1 MVSRRNFFA
10 ITTMMLVICFL
21 FMLPMQMKEA
31 SNPYSQNSYAVASD
45 APGQDSVW
53 SQPVQQTAPLSEL
66 TQQQKETLAKEN
78 FFALYVGA
86 YEDDTS
92 YSVKSWAEYTKTALV
107 CFSSVTDYAQS
118 GARCPDL
125 VILEP
130 EACDFETELETL
142 KKWNAEGTVMI
153 FTALPDVLQLN
164 ANADLRAL
172 LGVRE
177 VKAEHVELEAVRMF
191 DGFLLGGE
199 RIYGLETEQDR
210 ELMNLNLATPWLTL
224 QSGTEVYLM
233 GELSEEI
240 LPEQEYR
247 NELLPALI
255 WRNSANGTSVFTVNG
270 DYLCG
275 NTGIG
280 ILTAL
285 MAKHQTYYLYP
296 VVNSQVLTVA
306 NFPSMANENDEE
318 LTRRYGK
325 GQQAVVRDLFWPSL
339 ESMSEIYGFRLS
351 CFELPQYNFSDNIEP
366 TSEQISYYLKLL
378 RELNSEAGIS
388 LYHNDSVSLQDKW
401 ARDKGFL
408 SSDVSTYRYSSAYA
422 TDNELSEISNLGEL
436 MAEIMTVS
444 VNTQDNML
452 FDYLDRNTLGQAVTH
467 DLMNYSFTEDLELRS
482 LETALGYS
490 NILLDMQEVIWP
502 KQEKPGWEVY
512 YEMVASNLHTYW
524 RKYDCFDH
532 LTISESDARVRNF
545 LGMDFAQQRQDDVI
559 SVDIASADQNNDFIL
574 RTHMEDVSEVTGGS
588 FRKLEDDCW
597 LIHAEQPHVE
607 ISIVRNETFYF

>member
-21 FMLPMQMKEA
+21 FMLPLQMKEA
-31 SNPYSQNSYAVASD
+31 SNPYSRNSYAVAAD
-45 APGQDSVW
+45 APGQESAW
-53 SQPVQQTAPLSEL
+53 TQPLHQTQTLSEL
-66 TQQQKETLAKEN
+66 TQQQKEMLGKED
-78 FFALYVGA
+78 FFALYIGEF
-86 YEDDTS
+86 EDDTS
-92 YSVKSWAEYTKTALV
+92 YAVKSWAAYTKTTMA
-107 CFSSVTDYAQS
+107 CFSSVSDFAQT
-118 GARCPDL
+118 GVRCPDV
-125 VILEP
+125 VIVEP
-130 EACDFETELETL
+130 TSCDFETELETL
-142 KKWNAEGTVMI
+142 QQWNAKGTVTI
-153 FTALPDVLQLN
+153 FTAVPELQQLK
-164 ANADLRAL
+164 ASEQLRTF

-177 VKAEHVELEAVRMF
+177 IKAESVQLESIRMF

-199 RIYGLETEQDR
+199 RIYGLETELDR
-210 ELMNLNLATPWLTL
+210 ELMDMDLSAPWLML
-224 QSGTEVYLM
+224 QTGTEVYLM
-233 GELSEEI
+233 GEVSEDI
-240 LPEQEYR
+240 LPDQEYR

-255 WRNSANGTSVFTVNG
+255 WRNSYCGTGVFVVNG
-270 DYLCG
+270 DYLRG

-285 MAKHQTYYLYP
+285 MAKDQSYYLYP

-318 LTRRYGK
+318 LTSRYGK

-339 ESMSEIYGFRLS
+339 ESLSEINGFRMS
-351 CFELPQYNFSDNIEP
+351 CFALPQFDYADAAEP
-366 TSEQISYYLKLL
+366 DPEMISYYLKLL

-388 LYHNDSVSLQDKW
+388 LYHNDSVSMQDKW

-597 LIHAEQPHVE
+597 LIHAEQPHIE